1 MSKKDLNDLRR
12 DRKAAAAT
20 MQTCADA
27 ISALETAEAPDQ
39 TAITAA
45 VAEFEAAEAAFK
57 AISAQVSRAETV
69 EAAQAAAAGDGDV
82 EAVTPPRAAATV
94 KNPEHAGVE
103 IGFMMAALAN
113 NKGDKDKAVAQLERD
128 GHSGV
133 SASLSGATDGAG
145 GVTIPRAQAT
155 DIINLLRPRVTVRA
169 SGARTID
176 IPAGQLRHAR
186 QASAATA
193 TYGAELAPTPPSQP
207 GFDVVQQ
214 NFKKLT
220 SLVPISN
227 TLLRQSSVA
236 MAMLVRDDMLRVM
249 ALREDLAFLRND
261 GTGDLPKGL
270 LSWMPGTNFQTGVAA
285 TAAAAEAA
293 VRRAVDRVEEGNV
306 AMIRPGW
313 IMRPSAKNWLAN
325 LRDANGNL
333 IFPSIDQNG
342 TLRGFPIQTTTQL
355 PNNLGAGT
363 NETEVIFAD
372 FDEIMIG
379 DSLVVTISSSTE
391 AAYVEGGE
399 TKSAFQKDQTLMRT
413 VAEHDLAPA
422 HDAAIAGFRGAGW
435 SL

>member
-1 MSKKDLNDLRR
+1 MPKDLNDLRR
-12 DRKAAAAT
+12 DRKAAAAA
-20 MQTCADA
+20 MQTCADKIA
-27 ISALETAEAPDQ
+27 TLEAAEKPDA
-39 TAITAA
+39 TAIAAA
-45 VAEFEAAEAAFK
+45 VAEFETAEAAFK
-57 AISAQVSRAETV
+57 DVSARVARAEAV

-82 EAVTPPRAAATV
+82 QDPPAPRPAATA
-94 KNPEHAGVE
+94 KNPEHAGIE
-103 IGFMMAALAN
+103 IGFMMSALAN
-113 NKGDKDKAVAQLERD
+113 TKGDKDKAVKQLEKD
-128 GHSGV
+128 GHSGI
-133 SASLSGATDGAG
+133 SASLSGATEGAG

-155 DIINLLRPRVTVRA
+155 DIIGLLRARVTVRA

-176 IPAGQLRHAR
+176 MPAGQLRHAR
-186 QASAATA
+186 QSSAATA
-193 TYGAELAPTPPSQP
+193 SYGAELAPSAPSQP
-207 GFDVVQQ
+207 GFDAVQQ

-270 LSWMPGTNFQTGVAA
+270 LSWMPAANFETGVAA

-306 AMIRPGW
+306 AMVRPGW

-333 IFPSIDQNG
+333 LFPSIDQNG
-342 TLRGFPIQTTTQL
+342 TLRGFAIQTTTQL
-355 PNNLGAGT
+355 PNNLGVGT
-363 NETEVIFAD
+363 DETEVIFAD